1 MEVLIVFIT
10 LVMGVLSIGV
20 YINVQDKMER
30 ALVLPD
36 EMLKI
41 RDETAIIEHNEKI
54 IFSELKETHDVNIMK
69 REACKKLYE
78 YRKYYAHNLHKDGR
92 RIQEE
97 ILDNAGDWNEFC
109 RRLYDVKIEN
119 NLIKVSKNNNEYY
132 RRIDLIPQSREK
144 IAFTESIEYYFSGY
158 FEIEI

>member
-10 LVMGVLSIGV
+10 LIMGVLSIGV
-20 YINVQDKMER
+20 YIKVQEKMER

-36 EMLKI
+36 EILKL
-41 RDETAIIEHNEKI
+41 RDETLIIEHNEKI
-54 IFSELKETHDVNIMK
+54 IFNKLKGYSVDSMK
-69 REACKKLYE
+69 REACKELYE
-78 YRKYYAHNLHKDGR
+78 YRKYYAYNLHKDGR
-92 RIQEE
+92 RIQED

-119 NLIKVSKNNNEYY
+119 NLIKVSKNNDEYY
-132 RRIDLIPQSREK
+132 RRIDLIPKNREK
-144 IAFTESIEYYFSGY
+144 ISFTETIEYYFSGY